1 MIRYVIHPG
10 YVFSK
15 NDGQRHYING
25 RQLIRLYG
33 LNHAECV
40 IASEQNGW
48 CAPAGC
54 IHLRPRS
61 SGNYK
66 ISPYHNRAGKA

>member
-25 RQLIRLYG
+25 HQLMRLYG
-33 LNHAECV
+33 LRPSECV
-40 IASEQNGW
+40 IASPHYGW
-48 CAPAGC
+48 KAPADV
-54 IHLRPRS
+54 IHLYPRND
-61 SGNYK
+61 GNYK
-66 ISPYHNRAGKA
+66 LNPPN